1 MRINPGD
8 HVESPKSIE
17 QCFMESMGDFRHL
30 PDNRNMSGDPLFTKS
45 EVLASKD
52 ELTQLLR
59 AICIKKGLTKQ
70 FVTETYRQYA
80 SDILQEAPSK
90 ISTGAGNLLSAVKRD
105 PVSFK
110 TFIKLFACVLG
121 YDVDLTI
128 GLRDANGK
136 VETFNYLKTLDDII
150 NSEDV

>member
-17 QCFMESMGDFRHL
+17 QCFLESVGDFRHL
-30 PDNRNMSGDPLFTKS
+30 SSDRNMSGDPLFTKVD
-45 EVLASKD
+45 VLASKD

-59 AICIKKGLTKQ
+59 SICVKKGFTKQ
-70 FVTETYRQYA
+70 YVTEAYRQYA
-80 SDILQEAPSK
+80 ADILQEAPSK

-121 YDVDLTI
+121 YDVDLSI
-128 GLRDANGK
+128 GLRDANGHI
-136 VETFNYLKTLDDII
+136 ESFQYTQTLDSII
-150 NSEDV
+150 NAENE